1 MEENKKNIKECKTKD
16 YLIVICSTK
25 HGKNDLNLLKMLY
38 N

>member
-16 YLIVICSTK
+16 YLIVIWLIK
-25 HGKNDLNLLKMLY
+25 YGKNDLNLLKMLY